1 MLYSKFQIYFC
12 NICYLL
18 ITQPRCIQIELCKLF
33 CFFLTGI
40 QNLQL
45 FKSMATL
52 PAKLDAIPAVD
63 IDSGRFKYVLIRVD
77 MQETEA
83 ETKQEYSKV
92 IVRGYSWAAFHG
104 KCQQRSHTKKI
115 SFTKKQNKRKR
126 KSRE

>member
-1 MLYSKFQIYFC
+1 
-12 NICYLL
+12 
-18 ITQPRCIQIELCKLF
+18 LF
-33 CFFLTGI
+33 CFFSTGI

-77 MQETEA
+77 LQDDA
-83 ETKQEYSKV
+83 ETKQEFNKV
-92 IVRGYSWAAFHG
+92 IVRGYNWAAFHG
-104 KCQQRSHTKKI
+104 KCQQRSHTKK
-115 SFTKKQNKRKR
+115 QNKKKR